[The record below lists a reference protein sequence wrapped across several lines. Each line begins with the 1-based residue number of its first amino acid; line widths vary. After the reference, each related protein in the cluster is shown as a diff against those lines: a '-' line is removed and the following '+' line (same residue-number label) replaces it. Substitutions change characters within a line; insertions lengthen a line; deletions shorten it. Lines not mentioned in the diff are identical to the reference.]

1 MNQTLVESLLS
12 VLRALLSTG
21 AGYLV
26 GKGYLNADIAS
37 SLVGLMMVCAP
48 MAWGVYQ
55 KYLAAEALKEAAKR
69 EVWTEEQRNER
80 NNVGR

>member
-1 MNQTLVESLLS
+1 MNPPLIEALYS

-26 GKGYLNADIAS
+26 GKGYLAADIAS
-37 SLVGLMMVCAP
+37 SLVGLLMVLAP

-55 KYLAAEALKEAAKR
+55 KYLAAEAAKR
-69 EVWTEEQRNER
+69 EVWTEEQRAQR
-80 NNVGR
+80 VAS